1 MWANVRAGEHYIEIR
16 PCTWAG
22 SGPPCV
28 LWGPFSCPHAPGHS
42 TILNKCHSG
51 IFCPV
56 SIYLKTWKKGSA
68 IVFSHPPSDIS
79 MFGCK
84 VSWGGGLVSSVILSP
99 WGMCVFA
106 VCIFFF
112 SDKCFVCLLGQSV
125 PLTLCSSMDCSPRGS
140 SVHGIS
146 QARILEQVA
155 ISSSRGS
162 SYPEIEPVNLTP
174 VTKN

>member
-1 MWANVRAGEHYIEIR
+1 MWANVRAGEHYTEIR

-56 SIYLKTWKKGSA
+56 GIYPKTWKKGSA
-68 IVFSHPPSDIS
+68 IVFSHPSSDIS

-84 VSWGGGLVSSVILSP
+84 VSWGAVWYLQSSYLRGHV
-99 WGMCVFA
+99 CV
-106 VCIFFF
+106 CCLYFFF
-112 SDKCFVCLLGQSV
+112 QTNALCVCWVDQCLWLFAAPWTVARQA
-125 PLTLCSSMDCSPRGS
+125 PLSMGFPRQEYWSGLPFPPPGDLPTQRSNQPTLP
-140 SVHGIS
+140 
-146 QARILEQVA
+146 
-155 ISSSRGS
+155 
-162 SYPEIEPVNLTP
+162 P